1 MDLRLF
7 ILRGQVLSLY
17 RTALRTIRV
26 AQPHIRDELKQQ
38 VRHEFVAH
46 RSQADVIQIKYLLSE
61 GRKKVKELDEML
73 CGVQTTLPR

>member
-1 MDLRLF
+1 M
-7 ILRGQVLSLY
+7 I
-17 RTALRTIRV
+17 AL
-26 AQPHIRDELKQQ
+26 DELKQQ